1 MKLETIK
8 ANDDLEFK
16 AKPISQANDE
26 IGTKQSQRCNLN
38 KAKPTIDLEF
48 KAKPISQANDEI
60 GIKQSQPQIWNLKQ
74 SQFHKPR

>member
-1 MKLETIK
+1 
-8 ANDDLEFK
+8 LEFK

-48 KAKPISQANDEI
+48 KAKLISQAHDEI
-60 GIKQSQPQIWNLKQ
+60 RIKQNQQ
-74 SQFHKPR
+74 